1 MRTGGTEIAL
11 SRDSPSLDVV
21 RGSVAGA
28 TTEESI
34 SGACYRF
41 GTTVEVMFGV
51 VVSYG
56 GLRGE
61 IGTIRR
67 TLRRT
72 DEFRPESELVT
83 ELAGFVRVNADRL
96 KRDAEGREL
105 DRVETV
111 ARSHD
116 SCREAT
122 AVVRERATAEER
134 EEYGRFV
141 RWCAERVVDAGVEGG
156 VLRFGGR
163 RVSPA
168 ERAFV
173 DSIADAFD
181 TAGHSTEPDG

>member
-1 MRTGGTEIAL
+1 MLPIRHDGRESFTPEEWRTLART
-11 SRDSPSLDVV
+11 P
-21 RGSVAGA
+21 
-28 TTEESI
+28 
-34 SGACYRF
+34 
-41 GTTVEVMFGV
+41 VEVMFSV

-56 GLRGE
+56 GLRRE
-61 IGTIRR
+61 LGTIRR

-83 ELAGFVRVNADRL
+83 ELAGFVRMNADRL

-105 DRVETV
+105 DRAETV
-111 ARSHD
+111 ARAHD

-134 EEYGRFV
+134 AEYGRFV

-181 TAGHSTEPDG
+181 TAGRSTETDG

>member
-1 MRTGGTEIAL
+1 MRH
-11 SRDSPSLDVV
+11 
-21 RGSVAGA
+21 AGRESF
-28 TTEESI
+28 TPEEWRTL
-34 SGACYRF
+34 AR
-41 GTTVEVMFGV
+41 TPVEVMFGV
-51 VVSYG
+51 VVVSYG
-56 GLRGE
+56 GLRRE
-61 IGTIRR
+61 LGTIRR

-72 DEFRPESELVT
+72 DEFRPES

-105 DRVETV
+105 DRAVTV
-111 ARSHD
+111 ARAHD
-116 SCREAT
+116 CCREAT

-141 RWCAERVVDAGVEGG
+141 RWCAEQVVDAGVGGG
-156 VLRFGGR
+156 VLRFGDR

-181 TAGHSTEPDG
+181 TAGRSTELDG